1 MKFLFKFIF
10 VIAIA
15 AGAVYFLKP
24 DAFTALKARLT
35 AGPGTSPVSTTR
47 PTGEVMP
54 KAVREAIAT
63 RGLSSAQ
70 AWAEFDQMLATAPR
84 YHLRGR
90 FSERLASGHILV
102 YGGIGAVG
110 SASENLSTPQTV
122 AVFGFPGAAGLED
135 HAAIDCEVRA
145 AGTHQFTDGRGERLP
160 LPEFIYQDLFDPNK
174 PTGWASPTPR
184 PLGES
189 RLNRK

>member
-10 VIAIA
+10 IIALG
-15 AGAVYFLKP
+15 AGVVYFVKP
-24 DAFTALKARLT
+24 DAFTALKARLA
-35 AGPGTSPVSTTR
+35 AGPGTSPVTSTR
-47 PTGEVMP
+47 PTGEAMP
-54 KAVREAIAT
+54 KAVREAIDT
-63 RGLSSAQ
+63 RHLSADK

-102 YGGIGAVG
+102 YGGIGVVG
-110 SASENLSTPQTV
+110 SVSENLSTPQMV
-122 AVFGFPGAAGLED
+122 AVFGFPGAARLED

-145 AGTHQFTDGRGERLP
+145 AGTHQFTDGRGERQP
-160 LPEFIYQDLFDPNK
+160 LTEFIYQDLFDPNK
-174 PTGWASPTPR
+174 PTGWANPTPR
-184 PLGES
+184 PLGET